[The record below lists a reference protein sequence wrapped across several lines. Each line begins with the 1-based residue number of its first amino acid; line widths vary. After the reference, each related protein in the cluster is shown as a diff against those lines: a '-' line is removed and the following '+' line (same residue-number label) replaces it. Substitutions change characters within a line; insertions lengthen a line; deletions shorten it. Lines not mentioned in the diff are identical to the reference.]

1 MIKKAGI
8 IIYCFL
14 SLLLCR
20 APLMAKEPVH
30 EINEV
35 LDSWHKSS
43 GEVKFGPFITTLA
56 PDALILGADRQERW
70 DKNHSDK
77 FSEHYFNPKYAW
89 NYTYENRQISFNGDS
104 TTAWFDETFKI
115 NTKYFR
121 GTGVLSQLDGMWKI
135 RQYSLSMLS
144 PYEDAKSAIGGKMG
158 QKIHNN
164 LLLVMVLFFFMAML
178 FVLSQRIKI
187 SYPILLVIGGLG
199 ISLIPGAPVISID
212 PDIVFLVFLPPLLF
226 EAAWYTNWSNFLKW
240 RRSILIMG
248 FGLVFFTSLA
258 IAYFSVSIIPG
269 FTLALGFLLGGII
282 SPPDAVAASSV
293 LKGVSIP
300 KRGISILEGES
311 LVNDAASLTVFRFA
325 SIAILTGQFA
335 MGTATTQFLVLSV
348 MGVVVGLVIGH
359 ILYFFLRYV
368 AKSSSIST
376 PITLIAPYLMYIVA
390 EHFEWSG
397 VLAVVSGGLFLS
409 FRAGDYLNYHTRIQ
423 TKEVWATVG
432 FLLNGFVFILIGLE
446 LPIIING
453 LGEYSAKEAIDY
465 ALAICVIVIV
475 LRLVAVY
482 LSAFLPRLFF
492 KKIRGKER
500 SPGWKLPLIVGWA
513 GMRGVVSLASA
524 LAIPLTL
531 YDGSAFPH
539 RNLILFITF
548 VVILVTLVFQ
558 GLTLPVLIRLI
569 KIEEVDEQCSTE
581 EQIDEIRVELGKKS
595 IAFLDKHYAKEMQE
609 YETIR
614 RVKEQIIRSVSASE
628 RAKEE
633 DTRAQL
639 SAVRGLYNK
648 IMLELLALRRDGL
661 SEMKESKAYDSDV
674 IRELEYS
681 LDLEESRLSRR

>member
-1 MIKKAGI
+1 MVRKI
-8 IIYCFL
+8 ILSTYCFL
-14 SLLLCR
+14 SLILLVLPTS
-20 APLMAKEPVH
+20 AQQPVD
-30 EINEV
+30 EVNAV
-35 LDSWHKSS
+35 LDRWHKSS
-43 GEVKFGPFITTLA
+43 GEVKYGPFLNVIA
-56 PDALILGADRQERW
+56 SDGVILGTDHDERW
-70 DKNHSDK
+70 DKAHVDK
-77 FSEHYFNPKYAW
+77 FGNQYFNPKNAW
-89 NYTYENRQISFNGDS
+89 TYKYDNRLMHFNADS

-115 NTKYFR
+115 NTKSFR
-121 GTGVLSQLDGMWKI
+121 GVGVLSKLDNEWKL
-135 RQYSLSMLS
+135 RQYSMSMS
-144 PYEDAKSAIGGKMG
+144 VPYEDVKSAVGGKAG
-158 QKIHNN
+158 QKIHSN

-178 FVLSQRIKI
+178 FVLSQRLKI
-187 SYPILLVIGGLG
+187 SYPILLVIGGLV
-199 ISLIPGAPVISID
+199 ISLIPGAPVINID
-212 PDIVFLVFLPPLLF
+212 PDIVFMVFLPPLLF
-226 EAAWYTNWSNFLKW
+226 EAAWYTNWGNFLKW
-240 RRSILIMG
+240 RRSIFIMG

-300 KRGISILEGES
+300 KRGIAILEGES

-325 SIAILTGQFA
+325 SIAILTGQFV
-335 MGTATTQFLVLSV
+335 MSKATTQFLMLSI
-348 MGVVVGLVIGH
+348 MGVVVGIVIGH
-359 ILYFFLRYV
+359 ILYIFLRYV

-446 LPIIING
+446 LPVIING
-453 LGEYSAKEAIDY
+453 LGEYSMEEAIDY

-475 LRLVAVY
+475 LRLIAVY
-482 LSAFLPRLFF
+482 LSAFVPRLLF
-492 KKIRGKER
+492 KRVRVKEK
-500 SPGWKLPLIVGWA
+500 SPGWKLPLVVGWA

-531 YDGSAFPH
+531 YDGTAFPH

-558 GLTLPVLIRLI
+558 GLTLPLLIKLI
-569 KIEEVDEQCSTE
+569 KIEEVDEQASME
-581 EQIDEIRVELGKKS
+581 EQIDEIRVRLGKES
-595 IAFLDKHYAKEMQE
+595 IAYLDKHYGKEMLE
-609 YETIR
+609 HETIA
-614 RVKEQIIRSVSASE
+614 RVKEQIIRSVNASE
-628 RAKEE
+628 RAKED

-661 SEMKESKAYDSDV
+661 YKIKESKAYDSDV
-674 IRELEYS
+674 IKEMEYS
-681 LDLEESRLSRR
+681 LDLEESRLSRK